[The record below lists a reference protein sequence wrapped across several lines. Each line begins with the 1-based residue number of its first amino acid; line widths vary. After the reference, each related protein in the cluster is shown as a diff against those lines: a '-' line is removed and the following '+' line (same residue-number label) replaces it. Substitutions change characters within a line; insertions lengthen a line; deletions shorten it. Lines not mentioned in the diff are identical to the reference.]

1 MNVDKQVNKTEECNN
16 STPRQI
22 QSSFS
27 ITTKLTIQVTANNDI
42 KSAKYMTK
50 TNGCSNCT

>member
-1 MNVDKQVNKTEECNN
+1 MNVDKQVNKTEECDYFA
-16 STPRQI
+16 PRQI
-22 QSSFS
+22 HSPFTV
-27 ITTKLTIQVTANNDI
+27 TTKFTIQVTANNYI

>member
-1 MNVDKQVNKTEECNN
+1 MNVDKQVNKTEECKN

-22 QSSFS
+22 HSPFS